1 MNGNVENTLEWGRD
15 GLHVT
20 SDDTLKTIRRPYMS
34 PSTMQDVNQ
43 CPAKA
48 AVRKMFTTTARPF
61 DATSIGSAT
70 HTVLEQLYSPGNTPS
85 DEVAARLT
93 RELLHDQMNGQ
104 LTEDEKTLW
113 TSQVLSNVLGNLAIE
128 KRLKK
133 SQAVFKTEFPLTNIT
148 LRGIPVHG
156 IVDRIDIKDADRKTL
171 TIIDYK
177 TGKDKSGKNALKFGD
192 PHGDQIRL
200 YAMALPKHLETAGLG
215 TYTISGG
222 RLHYVTHATTRIVA
236 VKNRQENGHT
246 LDLLEQAWTTLNTGL
261 DTGCFPA
268 RPSGLCGWCPLVTS
282 CPFARTNTPSP
293 RFNTDEILPAVPV
306 REQADRPT
314 RDSNEGTEEPSGTQE
329 VGEMKQWRESKAW
342 EGTHVDGH
350 VNMASYAMLAAG
362 QLSELA
368 VKMLG
373 ETNAPFTKGDI
384 GALTRTLAWI
394 IMSAQHSITGT
405 TDMDTSA
412 NARLRYHLFKVV
424 EEQPAP
430 LFIPIRRNDMQ
441 DHDRSPIETW
451 EKWVDN
457 VTKRIVFLVNTDMD
471 LLDNPVTSSEAPWA
485 KLAAK

>member
-1 MNGNVENTLEWGRD
+1 
-15 GLHVT
+15 
-20 SDDTLKTIRRPYMS
+20 
-34 PSTMQDVNQ
+34 
-43 CPAKA
+43 
-48 AVRKMFTTTARPF
+48 
-61 DATSIGSAT
+61 
-70 HTVLEQLYSPGNTPS
+70 
-85 DEVAARLT
+85 
-93 RELLHDQMNGQ
+93 
-104 LTEDEKTLW
+104 
-113 TSQVLSNVLGNLAIE
+113 
-128 KRLKK
+128 
-133 SQAVFKTEFPLTNIT
+133 
-148 LRGIPVHG
+148 
-156 IVDRIDIKDADRKTL
+156 
-171 TIIDYK
+171 
-177 TGKDKSGKNALKFGD
+177 
-192 PHGDQIRL
+192 
-200 YAMALPKHLETAGLG
+200 
-215 TYTISGG
+215 
-222 RLHYVTHATTRIVA
+222 
-236 VKNRQENGHT
+236 
-246 LDLLEQAWTTLNTGL
+246 
-261 DTGCFPA
+261 
-268 RPSGLCGWCPLVTS
+268 
-282 CPFARTNTPSP
+282 
-293 RFNTDEILPAVPV
+293 
-306 REQADRPT
+306 
-314 RDSNEGTEEPSGTQE
+314 
-329 VGEMKQWRESKAW
+329 MKQWRESKAW